1 MDKKKI
7 LVVEDDPVL
16 GVMYK
21 TKLEA
26 EGYEITLAVNGADG
40 LTMAQQNSF
49 DIVLLDVILP
59 QLDGFSV
66 LAELKANEITKN
78 VPVIMLTNLSTTED
92 KEKGLAMGAADYL
105 VKAEYT
111 PEQLSEAIN
120 KYIK

>member
-26 EGYEITLAVNGADG
+26 EGYEIVLAVNGADG

-66 LAELKANEITKN
+66 LAELKTNEVTKN